1 MYYRVIFLLVCMT
14 ILTGC
19 YDEQDFSPSAVNDVL
34 KLQLR
39 NNNTLADSESQIEV
53 RALFPA
59 DFQTE
64 EDDKVDFIIQRNS
77 GIEEVTS
84 EILFVQENGV
94 DKRLATTK
102 ISSIDAESFV
112 VNAKISVN
120 GATIQKDT
128 TITFLK
134 AYPENIRQSVST
146 PLVKP
151 NFFETITIT
160 TTLERNKG
168 KVSKNTI
175 VDVIV
180 VDTAGVK
187 RGRIDDLITKSNEEG
202 VVENKFAMGEDTY
215 VGKLYLISSSE
226 TENQTVLR
234 DTITLISKMD
244 E

>member
-1 MYYRVIFLLVCMT
+1 MRYRVVFLLLSIGV
-14 ILTGC
+14 LLSC
-19 YDEQDFSPSAVNDVL
+19 YDEQDFSPSAISDIL
-34 KLQLR
+34 QLQLR
-39 NNNTLADSESQIEV
+39 NNNTLADAESQIEI
-53 RALFPA
+53 RALFPV

-64 EDDKVDFIIQRNS
+64 DDEKVDFTIQNNS
-77 GIEEVTS
+77 ENEEITS

-94 DKRLATTK
+94 DKRIGTTK

-128 TITFLK
+128 VITFLK
-134 AYPENIRQSVST
+134 AYPESIRQSVST

-168 KVSKNTI
+168 KVSKNTF
-175 VDVIV
+175 VDVVV
-180 VDTAGVK
+180 VDTAGVE
-187 RGRIDDLITKSNEEG
+187 RGRIDDLITKTNEEG
-202 VVENKFAMGEDTY
+202 IVENKFALGEDSY
-215 VGKLYLISSSE
+215 VGKLYLVASSE